1 MVTRVAGGRHRL
13 SVRLYRGEEYTT
25 PPAELIVEALLRSV
39 VSTRPPA
46 NPSRETTG
54 YRFSDDLGEFFDGVS
69 GSGARVA
76 AAPAVRHDEFLTDDP

>member
-1 MVTRVAGGRHRL
+1 MAGGRHRL
-13 SVRLYRGEEYTT
+13 SVRLYRGEKYTP
-25 PPAELIVEALLRSV
+25 PPAESTVEALLRGV

-54 YRFSDDLGEFFDGVS
+54 YRFSGDLGEFFDGVS

-76 AAPAVRHDEFLTDDP
+76 AAPAVRHDESLTGDP